1 MVAWR
6 YLTIEQKILFTNKTL
21 LMFMKNLFKVLTV
34 CTVAVMTLSSCNC
47 FTKMAKNQDSISLT
61 CVPEVLVLNNG
72 NVDAAITVTF
82 PEKYFNAKAVL
93 KVTPVVVFEGGEVA
107 GTTQYFQG
115 VKVEDNYTVIDKAMG
130 GQYTMNVTFPYDARM
145 ANSELQIRAE
155 IKCPKGSC
163 QEFTLVNLNNGA
175 MPTSEEAAILAAGGD
190 EALKLARTFGITV
203 AYGINTMQRDL
214 DFSAAMESMASGYKN
229 VTNEVTKANYMYAI
243 SSSNLTK
250 KALNSEEVAA
260 FQQKAAEQKEN
271 DRIKQNIYVN
281 GYASPDGP
289 EKFNDK
295 LAAARS
301 KSGEK
306 AAAKLLKDLGLT
318 LDASS
323 YGEDWDG
330 FKELVA
336 ASNIEDKELILSVL
350 NSYES
355 STEREEQIKNMSKV
369 FEALKDEILPQLRR
383 AQLVNS
389 SDITG
394 KTDDEMAAL
403 VREAKFAE
411 LNELEMLHIAST
423 GKLSQAEKVAVL
435 EAAAKEYKSV
445 VAYNNL
451 GVAYAEA
458 GEGEKAAEAF
468 AAAVKA
474 GGNATQINN
483 NLALVN
489 LMNGDTEAA
498 KSYTANASKETKALA
513 AAAEGNY
520 AAAQSQLE
528 GYNAAIAA
536 TMNADYTAAKQ
547 FVANDTTAKADYLR
561 AVIAT
566 KQGDFTTATAELKSA
581 IAKDATYAERC
592 KEDVNLRK
600 FIGNEIAL

>member
-1 MVAWR
+1 
-6 YLTIEQKILFTNKTL
+6 
-21 LMFMKNLFKVLTV
+21 MFMKNLFKVLTV
-34 CTVAVMTLSSCNC
+34 CAVAAVTFSSCNC
-47 FTKMAKNQDSISLT
+47 FTKMAKNQDDVTLT
-61 CVPEVLVLNNG
+61 CTPEVLVLNNG

-93 KVTPVVVFEGGEVA
+93 RVTPVVVFEGGEVA
-107 GTTQYFQG
+107 GATQYFQG
-115 VKVEDNYTVIDKAMG
+115 TKVDDNYTVIDKSKG

-145 ANSELQIRAE
+145 ANSELQLRAE

-163 QEFTLVNLNNGA
+163 KEFTLVNLNNGA
-175 MPTSEEAAILAAGGD
+175 MPTKEEAAILAAGGA
-190 EALKLARTFGITV
+190 EAQALARTFGITV
-203 AYGINTMQRDL
+203 AYGVNTLQRDL
-214 DFSAAMESMASGYKN
+214 DFASAMQSMATGYKN
-229 VTNEVTKANYMYAI
+229 VTNEVTKANYMFAI
-243 SSSNLTK
+243 NSSNLTK
-250 KALNSEEVAA
+250 KAAGAEDVAA
-260 FQQKAAEQKEN
+260 FQQKAAEQKDN

-295 LAAARS
+295 LSAARS
-301 KSGEK
+301 QSGEK
-306 AAAKLLKDLGLT
+306 AAEKLLKDLGLA
-318 LDASS
+318 LDAAS

-355 STEREEQIKNMSKV
+355 SSEREEQIKNLSKV
-369 FEALKDEILPQLRR
+369 FNALKEKILPQLRR

-394 KTDDEMAAL
+394 KTDEEMIAL
-403 VREAKFAE
+403 VRGGQTAE
-411 LNELEMLHIAST
+411 LNVLEKLHIAST
-423 GKLSQAEKVAVL
+423 GKLTSEETIAVL
-435 EAAAKEYKSV
+435 EAAVAEGGAK
-445 VAYNNL
+445 AYNNL

-458 GEGEKAAEAF
+458 GNTEKAAEAF

-474 GGNATQINN
+474 GGNASEINN

-489 LMNGDTEAA
+489 LMSGNTEAA
-498 KSYTANASKETKALA
+498 KSYSANASKETKALA

-547 FVANDTTAKADYLR
+547 FVANDATAKADYLR
-561 AVIAT
+561 AVIAV

-581 IAKDATYAERC
+581 IAKDASYAERC

-600 FIGNEIAL
+600 HIGNEIIL

>member
-1 MVAWR
+1 
-6 YLTIEQKILFTNKTL
+6 
-21 LMFMKNLFKVLTV
+21 MKNLFKVLTV

-47 FTKMAKNQDSISLT
+47 FTKMAKNEDAVTYT
-61 CVPEVLVLNNG
+61 CTPEVLVLNNG
-72 NVDAAITVTF
+72 NVDAAITVSF

-93 KVTPVVVFEGGEVA
+93 RVTPVVVFEGGEVA
-107 GTTQYFQG
+107 GATQYFQG
-115 VKVEDNYTVIDKAMG
+115 TKVDDNYTVIDKANG
-130 GQYTMNVTFPYDARM
+130 GQYTMNVSFPYEARM

-163 QEFTLVNLNNGA
+163 KEFTLVNLNNGA
-175 MPTSEEAAILAAGGD
+175 MPTDEEAAILAAGGA
-190 EALKLARTFGITV
+190 EAEQLARTFGLHI
-203 AYGINTMQRDL
+203 AYGVNTMQRDL
-214 DFSAAMESMASGYKN
+214 DFASAMQSMVTGYKN
-229 VTNEVTKANYMYAI
+229 VTNEVTKANYMFAI
-243 SSSNLTK
+243 NSSNLTK
-250 KALNSEEVAA
+250 KAKDAEDIAA

-271 DRIKQNIYVN
+271 DRVKQNIYVN

-295 LAAARS
+295 LSAARS
-301 KSGEK
+301 EAGEK
-306 AAAKLLKDLGLT
+306 AAEKLLKDLGLT
-318 LDASS
+318 LDAAS

-355 STEREEQIKNMSKV
+355 SSEREEQIKNLSKV
-369 FEALKDEILPQLRR
+369 FDALKNEILPQLRR

-394 KTDDEMAAL
+394 KTDDEMIAL
-403 VREAKFAE
+403 VRGGKTAE
-411 LNELEMLHIAST
+411 LNVLEKLHIAST
-423 GKLSQAEKVAVL
+423 GKLTSEETIAVL
-435 EAAAKEYKSV
+435 EAAV
-445 VAYNNL
+445 VEGGANAYNNL

-458 GEGEKAAEAF
+458 GNGEKAAEAF

-474 GGNATQINN
+474 GGNASEINN

-489 LMNGDTEAA
+489 LMNGNTEAA
-498 KSYTANASKETKALA
+498 KSYSANASKETKALA

-520 AAAQSQLE
+520 AQAQSQLE
-528 GYNAAIAA
+528 GYNAAVAA

-566 KQGDFTTATAELKSA
+566 KQGDFATATAELKSA

-600 FIGNEIAL
+600 YIGAEIAL

>member
-1 MVAWR
+1 
-6 YLTIEQKILFTNKTL
+6 
-21 LMFMKNLFKVLTV
+21 MKNLFKVLTV

-214 DFSAAMESMASGYKN
+214 DFSAAMEAMASGYKN
-229 VTNEVTKANYMYAI
+229 VTNEVTKANYMYSI

-250 KALNSEEVAA
+250 KAMNSEEVAA
-260 FQQKAAEQKEN
+260 FQQKAAEQKDN

-306 AAAKLLKDLGLT
+306 AAQKLLKDLGLT

-394 KTDDEMAAL
+394 KTDEEMVAL

-600 FIGNEIAL
+600 YIGNEIAL

>member
-1 MVAWR
+1 
-6 YLTIEQKILFTNKTL
+6 
-21 LMFMKNLFKVLTV
+21 MKNLFKVLSV

-47 FTKMAKNQDSISLT
+47 FTKMAKNQDDIALT

-72 NVDAAITVTF
+72 KVDAAITVTF

-145 ANSELQIRAE
+145 VNSELQIRAE

-163 QEFTLVNLNNGA
+163 KEFTLVNLNNGA
-175 MPTSEEAAILAAGGD
+175 MPTSEEAEILAAGGD

-203 AYGINTMQRDL
+203 AYGVNTLQRDL

-250 KALNSEEVAA
+250 KAMNSEEVAA
-260 FQQKAAEQKEN
+260 FKQKATEQSSNE
-271 DRIKQNIYVN
+271 RIKQNIYVN

-301 KSGEK
+301 KSGET
-306 AAAKLLKDLGLT
+306 AAAKLLKELGLN

-323 YGEDWDG
+323 YGEDWEG

-336 ASNIEDKELILSVL
+336 ASNIEDKQLILSVL

-369 FEALKDEILPQLRR
+369 FEALKEEILPQLRR

-394 KTDDEMAAL
+394 KTDEEMIAL
-403 VREAKFAE
+403 VRESKYTE

-423 GKLSQAEKVAVL
+423 GKLAQAEKVAVL

-489 LMNGDTEAA
+489 LMNGNTEAA
-498 KSYTANASKETKALA
+498 KSYSANASKETKALA

-520 AAAQSQLE
+520 AQAQSQLE
-528 GYNAAIAA
+528 GYNAAVAA

-547 FVANDTTAKADYLR
+547 FVANDATAKADYLR

-566 KQGDFTTATAELKSA
+566 KQGDFATATAELKSA
-581 IAKDATYAERC
+581 IAKDAAYAERC

-600 FIGNEIAL
+600 YIGNEIAL

>member
-1 MVAWR
+1 
-6 YLTIEQKILFTNKTL
+6 
-21 LMFMKNLFKVLTV
+21 MKNLFKVLTV

-260 FQQKAAEQKEN
+260 FQQKAAEQKDN

-489 LMNGDTEAA
+489 LMNGNTEAA
-498 KSYTANASKETKALA
+498 KSYSANASKETKALA

-520 AAAQSQLE
+520 AQAQSQLE
-528 GYNAAIAA
+528 GYNAAVAA

-566 KQGDFTTATAELKSA
+566 KQGDMATATAELKSA
-581 IAKDATYAERC
+581 IAKDASYAERC
-592 KEDVNLRK
+592 KKDVNLRK
-600 FIGNEIAL
+600 YIGNEIQL

>member
-1 MVAWR
+1 
-6 YLTIEQKILFTNKTL
+6 
-21 LMFMKNLFKVLTV
+21 MKNLFKVLTV

-394 KTDDEMAAL
+394 KTDEEMVAL

-468 AAAVKA
+468 TAAVKA

-600 FIGNEIAL
+600 YIGNEIAL

>member
-1 MVAWR
+1 
-6 YLTIEQKILFTNKTL
+6 
-21 LMFMKNLFKVLTV
+21 MKNLFKVLSV

-47 FTKMAKNQDSISLT
+47 FTKMAKNQDDIALT

-72 NVDAAITVTF
+72 KVDAAITVTF

-145 ANSELQIRAE
+145 VNSELQIRAE

-163 QEFTLVNLNNGA
+163 KEFTLVNLNNGA
-175 MPTSEEAAILAAGGD
+175 MPTSEEAEILAAGGD

-203 AYGINTMQRDL
+203 AYGVNTLQRDL

-250 KALNSEEVAA
+250 KAMNSEEVAA
-260 FQQKAAEQKEN
+260 FKQKATEQSSNE
-271 DRIKQNIYVN
+271 RIKQNIYVN

-301 KSGEK
+301 KSGET
-306 AAAKLLKDLGLT
+306 AAAKLLKELGLN

-323 YGEDWDG
+323 YGEDWEG

-336 ASNIEDKELILSVL
+336 ASNIEDKQLILSVL

-369 FEALKDEILPQLRR
+369 FEALKEEILPQLRR

-394 KTDDEMAAL
+394 KTDEEMIAL
-403 VREAKFAE
+403 VRESKYAE

-423 GKLSQAEKVAVL
+423 GKLAQAEKVAVL

-489 LMNGDTEAA
+489 LMNGNTEAA
-498 KSYTANASKETKALA
+498 KSYSANASKETKALA

-520 AAAQSQLE
+520 AQAQSQLE
-528 GYNAAIAA
+528 GYNAAVAA

-547 FVANDTTAKADYLR
+547 FVANDATAKADYLR

-566 KQGDFTTATAELKSA
+566 KQGDFATATAELKSA
-581 IAKDATYAERC
+581 IAKDAAYAERC

-600 FIGNEIAL
+600 YIGNEIAL

>member
-1 MVAWR
+1 
-6 YLTIEQKILFTNKTL
+6 
-21 LMFMKNLFKVLTV
+21 MKNLFKVLSV

-47 FTKMAKNQDSISLT
+47 FTKMAKNQDDIALT

-72 NVDAAITVTF
+72 KVDAAITVTF

-145 ANSELQIRAE
+145 VNSELQIRAE

-163 QEFTLVNLNNGA
+163 KEFTLVNLNNGA
-175 MPTSEEAAILAAGGD
+175 MPTSEEAEILAAGGD

-203 AYGINTMQRDL
+203 AYGVNTLQRDL

-250 KALNSEEVAA
+250 KAMNSEEVAA
-260 FQQKAAEQKEN
+260 FKQKATEQSSNE
-271 DRIKQNIYVN
+271 RIKQNIYVN

-301 KSGEK
+301 KSGET
-306 AAAKLLKDLGLT
+306 AAAKLLKELGLN

-323 YGEDWDG
+323 YGEDWEG

-336 ASNIEDKELILSVL
+336 ASNIEDKQLILSVL

-369 FEALKDEILPQLRR
+369 FEALKEEILPQLRR

-394 KTDDEMAAL
+394 KTDEEMIAL
-403 VREAKFAE
+403 VRESKYAE

-423 GKLSQAEKVAVL
+423 GKLAQAEKVAVL

-489 LMNGDTEAA
+489 LMNGNTEAA
-498 KSYTANASKETKALA
+498 KSYSANASKETKALA
-513 AAAEGNY
+513 AAVEGNY
-520 AAAQSQLE
+520 AQAQSQLE
-528 GYNAAIAA
+528 GYNAAVAA

-547 FVANDTTAKADYLR
+547 FVANDATAKADYLR

-566 KQGDFTTATAELKSA
+566 KQGDFATATAELKSA
-581 IAKDATYAERC
+581 IAKDAAYAERC

-600 FIGNEIAL
+600 YIGNEIAL